1 MKSIDQRA
9 KADELREKDSKSETE
24 TSERQQEGQEQE
36 YVAKGAE
43 NISAANMSLNGKW
56 CKKKPRYY
64 FIHIILINIKYSENW
79 TRWILNR
86 NIYHVAK
93 HALKIIKTLLKL

>member
-43 NISAANMSLNGKW
+43 NISAANMSLNGK
-56 CKKKPRYY
+56 
-64 FIHIILINIKYSENW
+64 
-79 TRWILNR
+79 
-86 NIYHVAK
+86 
-93 HALKIIKTLLKL
+93 